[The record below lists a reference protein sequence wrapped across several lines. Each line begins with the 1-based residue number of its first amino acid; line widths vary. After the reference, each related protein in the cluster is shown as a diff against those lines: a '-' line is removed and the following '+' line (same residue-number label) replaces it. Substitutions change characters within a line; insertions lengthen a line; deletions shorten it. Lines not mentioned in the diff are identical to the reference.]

1 MSPIEK
7 LVGFI
12 EQYQNGMTGFKRFCD
27 IIDEKPEAEMDGAAT
42 LENVKGD
49 VEFENVTFGYNDSKQ
64 VLSDM
69 SFRLQSG
76 KTLALVGPSGGGK
89 TVNTTLVKAEKR
101 KKNILLCSDNS
112 HIVLNNFK
120 RDNLATEVVEH
131 WMDKDNVGKEQN
143 CFSKQFDK
151 AVESKAYD
159 NIIVDNIS
167 DIFDLAILEMDAS
180 GRYKD
185 MRQAYQIVYQ
195 ELKRLARKAAQ
206 VDCNVIFTAWTDLQ
220 EINLPDGTKTVR
232 TQPKLPNKILDNF
245 LGLTQIVAYINTADK
260 DGQKAWYYVLEGR
273 PTMYAK
279 DQFLSR
285 KSCMPED
292 LFSGK

>member
-1 MSPIEK
+1 M
-7 LVGFI
+7 
-12 EQYQNGMTGFKRFCD
+12 N
-27 IIDEKPEAEMDGAAT
+27 
-42 LENVKGD
+42 
-49 VEFENVTFGYNDSKQ
+49 
-64 VLSDM
+64 
-69 SFRLQSG
+69 
-76 KTLALVGPSGGGK
+76 ALVYAPSGGGK
-89 TVNTTLVKAEKR
+89 TVNATLVKAEKR
-101 KKNILLCSDNS
+101 KKNLLLCSDNS
-112 HIVLNNFK
+112 HIVLNNFN
-120 RDNLATEVVEH
+120 RDNLTIEVIEH
-131 WMDKDNVGKEQN
+131 WLDRDNMGKDQN

-185 MRQAYQIVYQ
+185 MRQAYQLVYQ

-206 VDCNVIFTAWTDLQ
+206 VDCNVLFTAWTDLQ
-220 EINLPDGTKTVR
+220 EINLPDGSRTVR

-245 LGLTQIVAYINTADK
+245 LGLTQIIAYINTAER
-260 DGQKAWYYVLEGR
+260 DGQKAWYYVLEGK

-279 DQFLSR
+279 DQAFNR

-292 LFSGK
+292 IFSGGK

>member
-1 MSPIEK
+1 M
-7 LVGFI
+7 
-12 EQYQNGMTGFKRFCD
+12 N
-27 IIDEKPEAEMDGAAT
+27 
-42 LENVKGD
+42 
-49 VEFENVTFGYNDSKQ
+49 
-64 VLSDM
+64 
-69 SFRLQSG
+69 
-76 KTLALVGPSGGGK
+76 ALIYAPSGGGK
-89 TVNTTLVKAEKR
+89 TCNATLVRADKR

-112 HIVLNNFK
+112 HVVLNNTGLQ
-120 RDNLATEVVEH
+120 RDNLTVEVVEH
-131 WMDKDNVGKEQN
+131 WMDRDNIGREQN

-167 DIFDLAILEMDAS
+167 DIFDLAILELDES
-180 GRYKD
+180 GRHKD
-185 MRQAYQIVYQ
+185 MRQAYQLVYQ

-206 VDCNVIFTAWTDLQ
+206 IDCNVIFTAWTDLQ

-245 LGLTQIVAYINTADK
+245 LGLTQIVAYINTAEK
-260 DGQKAWYYVLEGR
+260 DGKKAWYYVLEGR

-279 DQFLSR
+279 DQIHCR